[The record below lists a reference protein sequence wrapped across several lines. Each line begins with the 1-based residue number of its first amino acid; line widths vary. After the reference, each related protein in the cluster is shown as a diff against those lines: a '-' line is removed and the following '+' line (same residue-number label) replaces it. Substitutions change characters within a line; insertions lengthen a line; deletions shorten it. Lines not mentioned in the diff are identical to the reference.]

1 MLTIYPDTKIYI
13 HAPAGSVT
21 GGPEL
26 LHQLADLLNNNG
38 RDAYIVYYGTKN
50 HITPKDYRLYNIKV
64 SNYIEDNNHNIEIY
78 PEVQGEEILQNSRST
93 QKFLWWLSVDNFFHG
108 EWDLHNIR
116 LRDIFKFKFNFGLL
130 HLKDRIKCSIYY
142 KRNFFKGKRTL
153 ASISK
158 FDSGYQAEY
167 IRNFLCKTGFKN
179 IYPLSDFINDQ
190 YFEENFS
197 CTKKDIVLYNPQKGF
212 EFTKKLIEAAPDLS
226 WVPLENLNR
235 TELINLI
242 RSAKLYIDFGN
253 HPGKDRLP
261 RECALSGCCI
271 ITGKKGSAAF
281 FEDVPIKN
289 KYKFKDNNKSIQNV
303 ITTIRWI
310 LSNYEQAFLDFR
322 DYRNKIN
329 LEKEEFT
336 KQVFQLFQIKHEKRA
351 QHSCTE

>member
-1 MLTIYPDTKIYI
+1 MLTIYPDTKIFI
-13 HAPAGSVT
+13 HVPAGSVT

-26 LHQLADLLNNNG
+26 LHQLADILNNNN
-38 RDAYIVYYGTKN
+38 RDAFIVYYGEKK
-50 HITPKDYRLYNIKV
+50 HDIPKEYQQYNIKKSEHV
-64 SNYIEDNNHNIEIY
+64 ENNAHNIEVY
-78 PEVQGEEILQNSRST
+78 PEVQGIEILRNTRIT

-116 LRDIFKFKFNFGLL
+116 LRDIFKFNFNFGLL

-179 IYPLSDFINDQ
+179 IYSLSDFINDQ

-197 CTKKDIVLYNPQKGF
+197 CTKKDIVLYNPKKGF

-242 RSAKLYIDFGN
+242 QSAKLYIDFGN

-281 FEDVPIKN
+281 FEDIPIKN
-289 KYKFKDNNKSIQNV
+289 KYKFLDNDKSIPD
-303 ITTIRWI
+303 IIATIRWS
-310 LSNYEQAFLDFR
+310 LKNYEQAITDFDVYRKKISNEKKIFETQVAQIFKLD
-322 DYRNKIN
+322 NH
-329 LEKEEFT
+329 
-336 KQVFQLFQIKHEKRA
+336 V
-351 QHSCTE
+351 